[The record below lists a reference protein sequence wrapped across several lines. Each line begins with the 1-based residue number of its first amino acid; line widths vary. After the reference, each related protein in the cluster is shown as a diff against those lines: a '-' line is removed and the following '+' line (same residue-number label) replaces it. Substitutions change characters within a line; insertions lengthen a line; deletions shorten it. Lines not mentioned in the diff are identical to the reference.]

1 MLFRS
6 AVKYLEDTFPIPA
19 DKATAQFGGGLQHHL
34 RDFSHHPTPVGL
46 VCSILTQ
53 FTGKVYGTD
62 VSGAFHG
69 VNLSDD
75 GLALIG
81 RSVPEKIMFGV
92 LNWAFHLVSDM
103 AGSSGSIL
111 KGSLGTG
118 LPGPLGVRIQNDK
131 RM

>member
-1 MLFRS
+1 MALFICHWGAHFLS
-6 AVKYLEDTFPIPA
+6 TICYIFILPKT
-19 DKATAQFGGGLQHHL
+19 
-34 RDFSHHPTPVGL
+34 
-46 VCSILTQ
+46 ILTQ

-111 KGSLGTG
+111 
-118 LPGPLGVRIQNDK
+118 
-131 RM
+131 